1 MYVETERSRTDP
13 LLPQTHAAMA
23 ARANLRRFLLDA
35 RAKLS
40 PDDLDVPSR
49 GRRRVHGLRREEVAE
64 RAGIS
69 DTWYA
74 RFEAGRAQLSNKSL
88 LRVASALCLNP
99 RETIELIRLA
109 SASPDSEGAIDI
121 FGQGTAEL
129 RAVQRL
135 FRALQAAS
143 SVSEVRAHV
152 VGALLEVAH
161 SPSVVFCVEE
171 AAPEAGFHFLE
182 SAGPHASYFY
192 GRYEDPSVMAH
203 FDREDFLSM
212 PVSES
217 LVDSPSAEH
226 RANAVRTGSA
236 NYRTVPV
243 QPISYA
249 RSMRIGWASRE
260 AGPFPAIKSVAHD
273 LIGDYA
279 RWTLTQMISLGS
291 SQGTSTIELTSI
303 PNT

>member
-1 MYVETERSRTDP
+1 
-13 LLPQTHAAMA
+13 MA

-40 PDDLDVPSR
+40 PDEFDVPST
-49 GRRRVHGLRREEVAE
+49 GRRRVLGLRREEVAE

-74 RFEAGRAQLSNKSL
+74 RFEAGRAQLSHKSL
-88 LRVASALCLNP
+88 LRVASALRLSP
-99 RETIELIRLA
+99 RETIELVRLA
-109 SASPDSEGAIDI
+109 SPSPASDSAIDH

-129 RAVQRL
+129 RAVRRL
-135 FRALQAAS
+135 FRALQAAGS
-143 SVSEVRAHV
+143 ISEVRTHL
-152 VGALLEVAH
+152 VGALLEIAH
-161 SPSVVFCVEE
+161 SPSVAFCVEE
-171 AAPEAGFHFLE
+171 TAPEAGFHFLE
-182 SAGPHASYFY
+182 SAGPHESYFH
-192 GRYEDPSVMAH
+192 GRYEAPSVMAH
-203 FDREDFLSM
+203 FDRERLLSM

-217 LVDSPSAEH
+217 LVHSPSAEH
-226 RANAVRTGSA
+226 RANAVRTGSEH
-236 NYRTVPV
+236 YRTVPV

-260 AGPFPAIKSVAHD
+260 AGPFPAVKSVAHD

-291 SQGTSTIELTSI
+291 S
-303 PNT
+303 